1 MTGLVAGAS
10 GRAFRESDR
19 TGWID
24 HAPRRIAA
32 DPRPVADAT
41 IVGREDLT
49 EAVAM
54 FRVRP
59 DGGARPFVP
68 GQYLSL
74 GLEIDGRVIRRPYST
89 SSAPGS
95 LDLEFLI
102 RRVAGG
108 TFTPALWRTKRG
120 GRLLLGRAK
129 GLFTL
134 DPADDRA
141 HLFVSTGTGL
151 APFVA
156 MLGSLRQRPRRPKV
170 IVVHGVA
177 HVAELAY
184 RSLLGEEAAA
194 GRVSYVPTVSR
205 PAEPRNAGWRGATG
219 RVTDVVPEL
228 FDGSSRGSRGGL
240 DPRETVAYLC
250 GSPAMIESATAR
262 LIQLGLPPHA
272 IVSERYWPGEAG

>member
-1 MTGLVAGAS
+1 MSGLVAGAS
-10 GRAFRESDR
+10 GLVAPESR
-19 TGWID
+19 SGWID
-24 HAPRRIAA
+24 RAPRRIAGA
-32 DPRPVADAT
+32 APSVADAT
-41 IVGREDLT
+41 LVGREDLT
-49 EAVAM
+49 EAVAL

-59 DGGARPFVP
+59 DDGPRPFVP

-108 TFTPALWRTKRG
+108 TFTPALWRTRRG

-134 DPADDRA
+134 DPGDHRA

-156 MLGSLRQRPRRPKV
+156 MLGSLHQRPRWPRV
-170 IVVHGVA
+170 VVVHGVA
-177 HVAELAY
+177 HADELAY
-184 RSLLGEEAAA
+184 RSLLVEAATA
-194 GRVSYVPTVSR
+194 GHIGYVPTVSR
-205 PAEPRNAGWRGATG
+205 PGEPRNAGWRGASG
-219 RVTDVVPEL
+219 RVSDVIPEL
-228 FDGSSRGSRGGL
+228 FDGSNRESRGRL
-240 DPRETVAYLC
+240 DPRDTVAYLC
-250 GSPAMIESATAR
+250 GSPAMIASTTAR
-262 LIQLGLPPHA
+262 LIQLGLPPQA